1 MFPPPVIHDPDV
13 LRDRSARISQTA
25 CRNSHIP
32 HDPNAADPRIIG
44 RSELYGRQP
53 RRR

>member
-1 MFPPPVIHDPDV
+1 MLPPPVIHDPDV
-13 LRDRSARISQTA
+13 LRDRSALISHTA

-32 HDPNAADPRIIG
+32 HDPNAADPQNIG
-44 RSELYGRQP
+44 PAELAGRQP